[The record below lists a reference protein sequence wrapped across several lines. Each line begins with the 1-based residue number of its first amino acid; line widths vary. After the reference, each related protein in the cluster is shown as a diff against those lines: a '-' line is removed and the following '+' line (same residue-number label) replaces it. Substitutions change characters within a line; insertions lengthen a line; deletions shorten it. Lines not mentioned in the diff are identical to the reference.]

1 MAKNKPLFTE
11 PNAIS
16 YLRMCKYKMNTYD
29 LKNNEHNSTEC
40 PTIRPTQYNKNEQ
53 SKNVK
58 NENIIY
64 MY

>member
-29 LKNNEHNSTEC
+29 LKNNEH
-40 PTIRPTQYNKNEQ
+40 EQ
-53 SKNVK
+53 SKNVTY
-58 NENIIY
+58 ENNIY
-64 MY
+64 VLENG